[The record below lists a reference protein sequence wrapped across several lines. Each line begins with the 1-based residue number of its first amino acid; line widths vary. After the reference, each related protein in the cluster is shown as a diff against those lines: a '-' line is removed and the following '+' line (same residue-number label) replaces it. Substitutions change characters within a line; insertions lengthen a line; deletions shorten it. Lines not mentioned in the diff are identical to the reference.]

1 MTANT
6 PDSLHG
12 RGRSLEE
19 EFFHREDQR
28 LIARLR
34 GLKAAETAREALV
47 KATGITSPTVLNK
60 LMDLGIQPETVAAL
74 SIVPLVEVAWADG
87 SLDDKERRAVLA
99 GARESGF
106 APDSVEHALLEAWL
120 DRRPEP
126 KLFIAWTHLVQGMC
140 EQLGPEEIAKLRS
153 GLLDRAGAVAR
164 ASGGVFGLGSKLSST
179 EAAMLTRLEEA
190 FARPV

>member
-1 MTANT
+1 MTADT

-28 LIARLR
+28 LVARLKELR
-34 GLKAAETAREALV
+34 AAETAREALAN
-47 KATGITSPTVLNK
+47 ATGITNSTVLDK
-60 LMDLGIQPETVAAL
+60 LMGLGIQPETVAAL
-74 SIVPLVEVAWADG
+74 FTVPLVEMAWADG

-106 APDSVEHALLEAWL
+106 APNSAETVLLEAWL

-126 KLFIAWTHLVQGMC
+126 RLLTAWTHLVQGMC
-140 EQLGPEEIAKLRS
+140 EQMAPEEVAKLRS
-153 GLLDRAGAVAR
+153 GLLDRVRAVAG
-164 ASGGVFGLGSKLSST
+164 ASGGTFGLGSRVSPA
-179 EAAMLTRLEEA
+179 EAAMLTRLERA
-190 FARPV
+190 FSPSV